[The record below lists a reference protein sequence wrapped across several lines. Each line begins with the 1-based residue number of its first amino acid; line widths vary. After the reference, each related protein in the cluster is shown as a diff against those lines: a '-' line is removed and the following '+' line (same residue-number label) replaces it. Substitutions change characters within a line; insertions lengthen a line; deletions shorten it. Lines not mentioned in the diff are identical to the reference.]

1 MVDIKM
7 QVPRPFPSPTKSDS
21 LGCVQPGIW
30 DCNKCPGDSGEWPGL
45 GTSAWD
51 TASYSWRGFK
61 GSP

>member
-21 LGCVQPGIW
+21 LGCGLAVGIVT
-30 DCNKCPGDSGEWPGL
+30 NAQGILVSGQVWALLL
-45 GTSAWD
+45 GHSPC
-51 TASYSWRGFK
+51 SWRGFK